1 VTRAITDVLL
11 HQTPDTIVVTTPDG
25 KVLYWNNEAESVF
38 GYSAAEAVGQPL
50 ATLIVPA
57 GHQDLYLRFR
67 REALEKGHSTFE
79 TTRKRKDGSLVHA
92 VVTNKVIQDE
102 HGQPELIVTT
112 QKDVTHLKVLRD
124 AKLVE
129 AKFRDLL
136 ESTPDAIIM
145 ANESGR
151 IVLANSQAEGLFGYE
166 RGELLGQLVELL
178 LPSRYRGG
186 HVAHRSGYFAH
197 PRTRSMGAG
206 LELYGLRKDGTE
218 FPVEISLSPLKTDEG
233 TLVMSAIRDIS
244 EQKRAEQKFRGLL
257 ESAPDAMVI
266 ANRAGEIVLV
276 NAQAERLFGYPR
288 EELLGREVEILVPE
302 RFRGVH
308 PGHRTGFFNA
318 PRARSMGE
326 GLQLHGLRRDG
337 SEFPVEISL
346 SPLETEEGT
355 LVSSAIRDI
364 TDRKGIERTLQE
376 KNAELERANQA
387 KDRFLASMS
396 HELRTPLNGII
407 GFAEFLSDGK
417 PGPLNDKQKEYLGD
431 ILNSG
436 RHLLHLINDMLD
448 LVKVQAGK
456 ADLGVERFSLREVIS
471 EVCTGV
477 RTIAETKLI
486 EVRIDIAPELDFVTL
501 DRQRF
506 KQILYNLLSNALKF
520 TDEGGHVGIEAAL
533 HGGDRFQLSVSDD
546 GIGIRPEDI
555 GRLFTEFEQLETGTA
570 RRFGGTGLGLAL
582 TRSLVA
588 LHGGIIDVE
597 SVSGKGSTFRVVLP
611 LVVAEEN
618 AGAAPASTSSM
629 QPVPVSKKASA

>member
-1 VTRAITDVLL
+1 VTRAIADVLL
-11 HQTPDTIVVTTPDG
+11 HETPDAIVVATPDG

-38 GYSAAEAVGQPL
+38 GYSSDEAVGRPL
-50 ATLIVPA
+50 DTLIVPA
-57 GHQDLYLRFR
+57 GHLDLYLQFR
-67 REALEKGHSTFE
+67 REALEKGLSTFE

-92 VVTNKVIQDE
+92 VVTNKVIHDDR
-102 HGQPELIVTT
+102 GRPEVIVTT

-129 AKFRDLL
+129 SKFRDLL

-145 ANESGR
+145 ANETGR
-151 IVLANSQAEGLFGYE
+151 IVLANSQAEALFGYD

-178 LPSRYRGG
+178 LPNRYHGS
-186 HVAHRSGYFAH
+186 HVAHRSGYFAQ

-206 LELYGLRKDGTE
+206 LELYGLRKDGSE
-218 FPVEISLSPLKTDEG
+218 FPVEISLSPLRTDEG
-233 TLVMSAIRDIS
+233 MLVMSAIRDIS

-276 NAQAERLFGYPR
+276 NAQTERLFGYPR
-288 EELLGREVEILVPE
+288 EELLGKKVEILVPE
-302 RFRGVH
+302 RFREVH

-326 GLQLHGLRRDG
+326 GLELHGLRRDG

-364 TDRKGIERTLQE
+364 TDRKRIERTLQE

-456 ADLGVERFSLREVIS
+456 AELSMERLSLREEIN
-471 EVCTGV
+471 EVCAGV
-477 RTIAETKLI
+477 RTIAESRRI
-486 EVRIDIAPELDFVTL
+486 EVRIDIDPGLDLVTL

-520 TDEGGHVGIEAAL
+520 TDEGGHVGINAAL
-533 HGGDRFQLSVSDD
+533 HGKGRFRLAVSDD
-546 GIGIRPEDI
+546 GIGIRSEDI

-582 TRSLVA
+582 TRSLVS
-588 LHGGIIDVE
+588 LQGGVIDVE
-597 SVSGKGSTFRVVLP
+597 SEFGKGSTFRVTLP
-611 LVVAEEN
+611 LVA
-618 AGAAPASTSSM
+618 AGG
-629 QPVPVSKKASA
+629 SA

>member
-1 VTRAITDVLL
+1 VSRALTDVLL
-11 HQTPDTIVVTTPDG
+11 DETPDAVVVTAPDG
-25 KVLYWNNEAESVF
+25 KVSYWNDESERVF
-38 GYSAAEAVGQPL
+38 GYSSAEAVDQPL
-50 ATLIVPA
+50 DTLIVPP
-57 GHQDLYLRFR
+57 GHQDLYLQFR
-67 REALEKGHSTFE
+67 REALEKGQCTFE
-79 TTRKRKDGSLVHA
+79 TTRRRKDGSLVHA
-92 VVTNKVIQDE
+92 VVTNKVIYDKE
-102 HGQPELIVTT
+102 GRAEFIVTT
-112 QKDVTHLKVLRD
+112 QKDVTQLKVLRD

-129 AKFRDLL
+129 SKFRDLL

-145 ANESGR
+145 ANETGR
-151 IVLANSQAEGLFGYE
+151 IVLANSQAEALFGYD

-186 HVAHRSGYFAH
+186 HVAHRSGYFAQ

-206 LELYGLRKDGTE
+206 LELYGLRKDETE
-218 FPVEISLSPLKTDEG
+218 FPVEISLSPLRTDEG

-266 ANRAGEIVLV
+266 ANHAGDIVLV
-276 NAQAERLFGYPR
+276 NAQTEHLFGYPR
-288 EELLGREVEILVPE
+288 EELLGKKVEILVPE

-308 PGHRTGFFNA
+308 PGHRNGFFNE

-326 GLQLHGLRRDG
+326 GLELHGLRRDG

-364 TDRKGIERTLQE
+364 TDRRGIERTLQE

-417 PGPLNDKQKEYLGD
+417 PGSINDKQKEYLGD

-456 ADLGVERFSLREVIS
+456 VELSAERFSLREAIG
-471 EVCTGV
+471 EVCAGI
-477 RTIAETKLI
+477 RPIAETK
-486 EVRIDIAPELDFVTL
+486 RIAVKVEIAPGLDFVTL
-501 DRQRF
+501 DQQRF

-520 TDEGGHVGIEAAL
+520 TDDGGHVGVEAAL
-533 HGGDRFQLSVSDD
+533 HGKESLQLAVSDD
-546 GIGIRPEDI
+546 GIGIRREDI

-582 TRSLVA
+582 TRSLVI
-588 LHGGIIDVE
+588 LHGGEIGVE
-597 SVSGKGSTFRVVLP
+597 SEFGMGSTFRVTLP
-611 LVVAEEN
+611 LIVTGE
-618 AGAAPASTSSM
+618 GA
-629 QPVPVSKKASA
+629 

>member
-1 VTRAITDVLL
+1 VSSVIADVLL
-11 HQTPDTIVVTTPDG
+11 HETPDAIVVTTPDG

-50 ATLIVPA
+50 ETLIVPA

-67 REALEKGHSTFE
+67 REALEKGQSTFE

-92 VVTNKVIQDE
+92 VVTNKVVPDD
-102 HGQPELIVTT
+102 HGRPELIITT

-151 IVLANSQAEGLFGYE
+151 IVLANSQAEALFGYE
-166 RGELLGQLVELL
+166 RGELLAQLVELL

-186 HVAHRSGYFAH
+186 HVAHRSGYFGH

-206 LELYGLRKDGTE
+206 LELYGRRKG
-218 FPVEISLSPLKTDEG
+218 
-233 TLVMSAIRDIS
+233 
-244 EQKRAEQKFRGLL
+244 
-257 ESAPDAMVI
+257 
-266 ANRAGEIVLV
+266 
-276 NAQAERLFGYPR
+276 
-288 EELLGREVEILVPE
+288 
-302 RFRGVH
+302 
-308 PGHRTGFFNA
+308 
-318 PRARSMGE
+318 
-326 GLQLHGLRRDG
+326 G

-346 SPLETEEGT
+346 SPLQTDEGM
-355 LVSSAIRDI
+355 LVMSAIRDI
-364 TDRKGIERTLQE
+364 TDRKRIEHTLQE

-417 PGPLNDKQKEYLGD
+417 PGPLNAKQHEYLID

-456 ADLGVERFSLREVIS
+456 AELSVERFSLPEVIS
-471 EVCTGV
+471 EVCAGV
-477 RTIAETKLI
+477 RPIAESKRI
-486 EVRIDIAPELDFVTL
+486 EIRVDVAPGLDFVTL

-520 TDEGGHVGIEAAL
+520 SEDGGHIGIDVAAQ
-533 HGGDRFQLSVSDD
+533 GQDRFRLAVSDD
-546 GIGIRPEDI
+546 GIGIRAEDI
-555 GRLFTEFEQLETGTA
+555 GRLFTEFEQLDTGTA

-588 LHGGIIDVE
+588 LHGGEINVE
-597 SVSGKGSTFRVVLP
+597 SAFGKGSTFRVTLP
-611 LVVAEEN
+611 LVA
-618 AGAAPASTSSM
+618 AGES
-629 QPVPVSKKASA
+629 V

>member
-1 VTRAITDVLL
+1 MNRAFTELL
-11 HQTPDTIVVTTPDG
+11 QTETPDAVVVTTPEG
-25 KVLYWNNEAESVF
+25 RVLYWNREAENVF
-38 GYSAAEAVGQPL
+38 GYSSDEAIGQQFD
-50 ATLIVPA
+50 ALIVPA
-57 GHQDLYLRFR
+57 AHHEQTLAFR
-67 REALEKGHSTFE
+67 RLAIETGLSTFE
-79 TTRKRKDGSLVHA
+79 TTRKRKDGSLVQT
-92 VVTNKVIQDE
+92 VVSNKTIYDDQ
-102 HGQPELIVTT
+102 GRAELIVIT

-129 AKFRDLL
+129 SKFRDLL

-145 ANESGR
+145 ANETGR
-151 IVLANSQAEGLFGYE
+151 IVLANSQAEALFGFD
-166 RGELLGQLVELL
+166 RGELLGKPVELL
-178 LPSRYRGG
+178 LPGRYRGD
-186 HVAHRSGYFAH
+186 HVGHRSGYFAQ

-206 LELYGLRKDGTE
+206 LELYGLRKDGSE
-218 FPVEISLSPLKTDEG
+218 FPVQISLSPLRTDEG
-233 TLVMSAIRDIS
+233 MLVMSAIRDIS

-266 ANRAGEIVLV
+266 ANRAGDIVLV
-276 NAQAERLFGYPR
+276 NAQTERLFGYPR
-288 EELLGREVEILVPE
+288 EELLGKKVEILVPS
-302 RFRGVH
+302 RFRDIH
-308 PGHRTGFFNA
+308 PDHRTGFFNA
-318 PRARSMGE
+318 PRPRSMGE
-326 GLQLHGLRRDG
+326 GMELHGLRRDG

-364 TDRKGIERTLQE
+364 TDRKRIESALHE

-417 PGPLNDKQKEYLGD
+417 PGPINAKQTEYLGD

-456 ADLGVERFSLREVIS
+456 VDLNTGQFRLSDAIG
-471 EVCTGV
+471 EVCAGV
-477 RTIAETKLI
+477 RPLADIKKI
-486 EVRIDIAPELDFVTL
+486 EVKIEIDSSLDFVNL
-501 DRQRF
+501 DEQRF

-520 TDEGGHVGIEAAL
+520 TNDGGHVSVSAGPHE
-533 HGGDRFQLSVSDD
+533 GDRFRLAVSDD
-546 GIGIRPEDI
+546 GIGIRQEDI

-582 TRSLVA
+582 TRSLVE
-588 LHGGIIDVE
+588 LHGGTIDVE
-597 SVSGKGSTFRVVLP
+597 SEIGKGSTFSVVLP
-611 LVVAEEN
+611 VVVEGGIREVR
-618 AGAAPASTSSM
+618 G
-629 QPVPVSKKASA
+629 KA

>member
-1 VTRAITDVLL
+1 MSRALTDVLL
-11 HQTPDTIVVTTPDG
+11 DETPDAVVVTAPDG
-25 KVLYWNNEAESVF
+25 KVSYWNDESERVF
-38 GYSAAEAVGQPL
+38 GYSSAEAVDQPL
-50 ATLIVPA
+50 DTLIVPP
-57 GHQDLYLRFR
+57 GHQDLYLQFR
-67 REALEKGHSTFE
+67 REALEKGQCTFE
-79 TTRKRKDGSLVHA
+79 TTRRRKDGSLVHA
-92 VVTNKVIQDE
+92 VVTNKVIYDKE
-102 HGQPELIVTT
+102 GRAEFIVTT
-112 QKDVTHLKVLRD
+112 QKDVTQLKVLRD

-129 AKFRDLL
+129 SKFRDLL

-145 ANESGR
+145 ANETGR
-151 IVLANSQAEGLFGYE
+151 IVLANSQAEALFGYD

-186 HVAHRSGYFAH
+186 HVAHRSGYFAQ

-206 LELYGLRKDGTE
+206 LELYGLRKDETE
-218 FPVEISLSPLKTDEG
+218 FPVEISLSPLRTDEG

-266 ANRAGEIVLV
+266 ANHAGDIVLV
-276 NAQAERLFGYPR
+276 NAQTERLFGYPR
-288 EELLGREVEILVPE
+288 EELLGKKVEILVPE

-308 PGHRTGFFNA
+308 PGHRNGFFNE

-326 GLQLHGLRRDG
+326 GLELHGLRRDG

-364 TDRKGIERTLQE
+364 TDRRGIERTLQE

-417 PGPLNDKQKEYLGD
+417 PGSINDKQKEYLGD

-456 ADLGVERFSLREVIS
+456 VELSAERFSLREAIG
-471 EVCTGV
+471 EVCAGI
-477 RTIAETKLI
+477 RPIAETK
-486 EVRIDIAPELDFVTL
+486 RIAVKVEIAPGLDFVTL
-501 DRQRF
+501 DQQRF

-520 TDEGGHVGIEAAL
+520 TDDGGHVGVEAAL
-533 HGGDRFQLSVSDD
+533 HGKESLQLAVSDD
-546 GIGIRPEDI
+546 GIGIRREDI

-582 TRSLVA
+582 TRSLVI
-588 LHGGIIDVE
+588 LHGGEIGVE
-597 SVSGKGSTFRVVLP
+597 SEFGMGSTFRVTLP
-611 LVVAEEN
+611 LIVTGE
-618 AGAAPASTSSM
+618 GA
-629 QPVPVSKKASA
+629 

>member
-1 VTRAITDVLL
+1 VKDIADLLL
-11 HQTPDTIVVTTPDG
+11 HETPDAVVVTTLDG
-25 KVLYWNNEAESVF
+25 KVIYWNREAENVF
-38 GYSAAEAVGQPL
+38 GYSSPEAIDQQFEAL
-50 ATLIVPA
+50 LVPA
-57 GHQDLYLRFR
+57 GHLEQ
-67 REALEKGHSTFE
+67 ALQYRSRAIETGLSTFE
-79 TTRKRKDGSLVHA
+79 TTRKRRDGSLVHA
-92 VVTNKVIQDE
+92 VVSRKTVYDEQRRADVVI
-102 HGQPELIVTT
+102 IT

-129 AKFRDLL
+129 SKFRDLL

-145 ANESGR
+145 ANETGR
-151 IVLANSQAEGLFGYE
+151 IVLANSQAETLFGYD
-166 RGELLGQLVELL
+166 RGELLGKLVELL
-178 LPSRYRGG
+178 LPVRYRGD
-186 HVAHRSGYFAH
+186 HVGHRSGYFAK

-206 LELYGLRKDGTE
+206 LELYGLRKDGSE
-218 FPVEISLSPLKTDEG
+218 FPVQISLSPLRTDEG

-266 ANRAGEIVLV
+266 ANRAGVIVLV
-276 NAQAERLFGYPR
+276 NAQTERLFGYPR
-288 EELLGREVEILVPE
+288 EELLGKRVEILIPE

-308 PGHRTGFFNA
+308 PGHRTGFFNE

-326 GLQLHGLRRDG
+326 GLELHGLRRDG

-364 TDRKGIERTLQE
+364 TDRKRIESALQE

-417 PGPLNDKQKEYLGD
+417 PGPLNVKQHEYLGD

-456 ADLGVERFSLREVIS
+456 VKLNLERFRLSEAIT
-471 EVCTGV
+471 EVCAGV
-477 RTIAETKLI
+477 RPIADSK
-486 EVRIDIAPELDFVTL
+486 RIAVQVAIAAGLDFVTL
-501 DRQRF
+501 DEQRF

-520 TDEGGHVGIEAAL
+520 TDDGGHVGIAAAL
-533 HGGDRFQLSVSDD
+533 HGDSSFRLTVSDD
-546 GIGIRPEDI
+546 GIGIRREDI

-582 TRSLVA
+582 TRSLVG
-588 LHGGIIDVE
+588 LHGGNIDVE
-597 SVSGKGSTFRVVLP
+597 SEVGKGSSFSVVLP
-611 LVVAEEN
+611 LVARGEHE
-618 AGAAPASTSSM
+618 
-629 QPVPVSKKASA
+629 

>member
-1 VTRAITDVLL
+1 MSTALTDVLL
-11 HQTPDTIVVTTPDG
+11 QQTPDAVVVTTPDG

-38 GYSAAEAVGQPL
+38 GYSSAEAVGQPL
-50 ATLIVPA
+50 DALIVPS
-57 GHQDLYLRFR
+57 GHHDLYLQFR
-67 REALEKGHSTFE
+67 REALSKGSCTFE
-79 TTRKRKDGSLVHA
+79 TTRRRKNGSLVHA
-92 VVTNKVIQDE
+92 LVTNKVVYDKQGCAE
-102 HGQPELIVTT
+102 FMVTT
-112 QKDVTHLKVLRD
+112 QKDVTQLKVLRD

-129 AKFRDLL
+129 SKFRDLL

-145 ANESGR
+145 ANETGR
-151 IVLANSQAEGLFGYE
+151 IVLANSQAETLFGYE

-178 LPSRYRGG
+178 LPSSFRGG
-186 HVAHRSGYFAH
+186 HVAHRSGYFAQ

-206 LELYGLRKDGTE
+206 LELYGLRKDGRE
-218 FPVEISLSPLKTDEG
+218 FPVQISLSPLRTDEG
-233 TLVMSAIRDIS
+233 MLVMSAIRDIS

-276 NAQAERLFGYPR
+276 NAQTERLFGYPR
-288 EELLGREVEILVPE
+288 EELLGRKVEILVPE

-308 PGHRTGFFNA
+308 PGHRTGFFKE
-318 PRARSMGE
+318 PRARSMGD
-326 GLQLHGLRRDG
+326 GLELHGLRRDG

-364 TDRKGIERTLQE
+364 TDRRGIERTLQE

-417 PGPLNDKQKEYLGD
+417 PGPLNEKQKEYLGD

-456 ADLGVERFSLREVIS
+456 VELSVEPFSLREVIS
-471 EVCTGV
+471 EACTGV
-477 RTIAETKLI
+477 RPAAEAKRI
-486 EVRIDIAPELDFVTL
+486 ELTVDIAPGLGVVTL
-501 DRQRF
+501 DRQRI

-520 TDEGGHVGIEAAL
+520 SDEGGHVSIAATL
-533 HGGDRFQLSVSDD
+533 HGEDRFQLAVSDD
-546 GIGIRPEDI
+546 GIGIRAEDV

-582 TRSLVA
+582 TRSLA
-588 LHGGIIDVE
+588 TLHDGVIDVE
-597 SVSGKGSTFRVVLP
+597 SVFGKGSTFRLVLP
-611 LVVAEEN
+611 RTAT
-618 AGAAPASTSSM
+618 G
-629 QPVPVSKKASA
+629 VSK

>member
-1 VTRAITDVLL
+1 VSGGLLLSTDLTALL
-11 HQTPDTIVVTTPDG
+11 LRETPDSIIITTPAG
-25 KVLYWNNEAESVF
+25 EVVYWNEGAERIL
-38 GYSAAEAVGQPL
+38 GYARAEAIGKPL
-50 ATLIVPA
+50 DELVVPA
-57 GHQDLYLRFR
+57 ELVDELNQVR
-67 REALEKGHSTFE
+67 REAIAHGFSTFE
-79 TTRKRKDGSLVHA
+79 TTRRPKDGSLVYMVVSNKA
-92 VVTNKVIQDE
+92 VYDGK
-102 HGQPELIVTT
+102 GQPEHIIIT

-124 AKLVE
+124 AKVVE
-129 AKFRDLL
+129 SQFRDLL

-145 ANESGR
+145 ANQTGR
-151 IVLANSQAEGLFGYE
+151 IVLANSQAEALFGYV
-166 RGELLGQLVELL
+166 RGAMLGKLVELL
-178 LPSRYRGG
+178 LPERYRSG
-186 HVAHRSGYFAH
+186 HVAHRSGYFEQ

-206 LELYGLRKDGTE
+206 LELYGLRDDGTE
-218 FPVEISLSPLKTDEG
+218 FPVEISLSPLKTAEG

-266 ANRAGEIVLV
+266 ANQSGEIVLV
-276 NAQAERLFGYPR
+276 NAQTERLFGYPR
-288 EELLGREVEILVPE
+288 EELLGEKVEMLVPN

-308 PGHRTGFFNA
+308 PGHRSGFFHA

-326 GLQLHGLRRDG
+326 GLVLHGLRRDG

-364 TDRKGIERTLQE
+364 TDRKRIEHTLQE
-376 KNAELERANQA
+376 KNVELLRANQA

-417 PGPLNDKQKEYLGD
+417 PGPVNAKQQEYLGD

-456 ADLGVERFSLREVIS
+456 ADLALERFHLREAIL
-471 EVCTGV
+471 EVCAGV
-477 RTIAETKLI
+477 HPIAAAKRI
-486 EVRIDIAPELDFVTL
+486 EVNVTVADEIDEVTL
-501 DRQRF
+501 DQQRF

-520 TDEGGHVGIEAAL
+520 TDDDGHVGITVTRED
-533 HGGDRFQLSVSDD
+533 GDRFRLVVSDD
-546 GIGIRPEDI
+546 GIGIRAEDI

-582 TRSLVA
+582 TRELVG
-588 LHGGIIDVE
+588 LHGGEIHVE
-597 SVSGKGSTFRVVLP
+597 SEIGKGSRFSVILP
-611 LVVAEEN
+611 I
-618 AGAAPASTSSM
+618 AA
-629 QPVPVSKKASA
+629 KGGRG

>member
-1 VTRAITDVLL
+1 MNTAITDLL
-11 HQTPDTIVVTTPDG
+11 LLQTPDAVVVTTPDG
-25 KVLYWNNEAESVF
+25 KVLYWNDESERVF
-38 GYSAAEAVGQPL
+38 GYSSAEALDQPL
-50 ATLIVPA
+50 DTLIVPP
-57 GHQDLYLRFR
+57 GHQDLYLEFR
-67 REALEKGHSTFE
+67 RKALEKGQCTFE

-92 VVTNKVIQDE
+92 VVTNKVVYDKPGHAE
-102 HGQPELIVTT
+102 FIVTT
-112 QKDVTHLKVLRD
+112 QKDVTQLKVLRD

-129 AKFRDLL
+129 SKFRDLL

-145 ANESGR
+145 ANETGR
-151 IVLANSQAEGLFGYE
+151 IVLANSQAETLFGYD

-178 LPSRYRGG
+178 LPGRFRGG
-186 HVAHRSGYFAH
+186 HVAHRSGYFAQ

-206 LELYGLRKDGTE
+206 LELYGLRRDGTE
-218 FPVEISLSPLKTDEG
+218 FPVQISLSPLRTDEG
-233 TLVMSAIRDIS
+233 MLVMSAIRDIS

-266 ANRAGEIVLV
+266 ANHAGDIVLV
-276 NAQAERLFGYPR
+276 NAQTERLFGYPR
-288 EELLGREVEILVPE
+288 EELLGRKVEILVPE

-308 PGHRTGFFNA
+308 PGHRNGFFDE

-326 GLQLHGLRRDG
+326 GLDLHGLRRDG

-364 TDRKGIERTLQE
+364 TDRRGIERKLQE
-376 KNAELERANQA
+376 KNTELERANQA

-417 PGPLNDKQKEYLGD
+417 PGPLNDKQHEYLGD

-456 ADLGVERFSLREVIS
+456 VELSTERFSLREAIS
-471 EVCTGV
+471 EVCAGV
-477 RTIAETKLI
+477 RPIAETKRI
-486 EVRIDIAPELDFVTL
+486 EVKVEIAPGLDFVTL
-501 DRQRF
+501 DHQRF

-520 TDEGGHVGIEAAL
+520 TDDGGHVGVEAAL
-533 HGGDRFQLSVSDD
+533 RGKGRLQLAVSDD
-546 GIGIRPEDI
+546 GIGIRGEDI

-582 TRSLVA
+582 TRSLVT
-588 LHGGIIDVE
+588 LHGGEIDVE
-597 SVSGKGSTFRVVLP
+597 SEFGKGSTFRVTLP
-611 LVVAEEN
+611 LVVTGE
-618 AGAAPASTSSM
+618 GA
-629 QPVPVSKKASA
+629 

>member
-1 VTRAITDVLL
+1 MDRNAGGAPVSRALTDVLL
-11 HQTPDTIVVTTPDG
+11 DETPDAVVVTAPDG
-25 KVLYWNNEAESVF
+25 KVSYWNDESERVF
-38 GYSAAEAVGQPL
+38 GYSSAEAVDQPL
-50 ATLIVPA
+50 DTLIVPP
-57 GHQDLYLRFR
+57 GHQDLYLQFR
-67 REALEKGHSTFE
+67 REALEKGQCTFE
-79 TTRKRKDGSLVHA
+79 TTRRRKDGSLVHA
-92 VVTNKVIQDE
+92 VVTNKVIYDKE
-102 HGQPELIVTT
+102 GRAEFIVTT
-112 QKDVTHLKVLRD
+112 QKDVTQLKVLRD

-129 AKFRDLL
+129 SKFRDLL

-145 ANESGR
+145 ANETGR
-151 IVLANSQAEGLFGYE
+151 IVLANSQAEALFGYD

-186 HVAHRSGYFAH
+186 HVAHRSGYFAQ

-206 LELYGLRKDGTE
+206 LELYGLRKDETE
-218 FPVEISLSPLKTDEG
+218 FPVEISLSPLRTDEG

-266 ANRAGEIVLV
+266 ANHAGDIVLV
-276 NAQAERLFGYPR
+276 NAQTERLFGYPR
-288 EELLGREVEILVPE
+288 EELLGKKVEILVPE

-308 PGHRTGFFNA
+308 PGHRNGFFNE

-326 GLQLHGLRRDG
+326 GLELHGLRRDG

-364 TDRKGIERTLQE
+364 TDRRGIERTLQE

-417 PGPLNDKQKEYLGD
+417 PGSINDKQKEYLGD

-456 ADLGVERFSLREVIS
+456 VELSAERFSLREAIG
-471 EVCTGV
+471 EVCAGI
-477 RTIAETKLI
+477 RPIAETK
-486 EVRIDIAPELDFVTL
+486 RIAVKVEIAPGLDFVTL
-501 DRQRF
+501 DQQRF

-520 TDEGGHVGIEAAL
+520 TDDGGHVGVEAAL
-533 HGGDRFQLSVSDD
+533 HGKESLQLAVSDD
-546 GIGIRPEDI
+546 GIGIRREDI

-582 TRSLVA
+582 TRSLVI
-588 LHGGIIDVE
+588 LHGGEIGVE
-597 SVSGKGSTFRVVLP
+597 SEFGMGSTFRVTLP
-611 LVVAEEN
+611 LIVTGE
-618 AGAAPASTSSM
+618 GA
-629 QPVPVSKKASA
+629 

>member
-1 VTRAITDVLL
+1 MTRAIADVLL
-11 HQTPDTIVVTTPDG
+11 HETPDAIVVTTPDG
-25 KVLYWNNEAESVF
+25 KVLYWNREAESVF

-151 IVLANSQAEGLFGYE
+151 IVLANSQAEALFGYE
-166 RGELLGQLVELL
+166 RGELLGHLVELL

-244 EQKRAEQKFRGLL
+244 VQKRAEQKFRGLL

-276 NAQAERLFGYPR
+276 NAQTERLFGYPR
-288 EELLGREVEILVPE
+288 EELLGKKVEILVPE

-318 PRARSMGE
+318 PRPRSMGE

-364 TDRKGIERTLQE
+364 TDRRGIERSLQE

-407 GFAEFLSDGK
+407 GFAEFLADGK
-417 PGPLNDKQKEYLGD
+417 PGAVNDKQKEYLGD

-448 LVKVQAGK
+448 LVKIQAGK
-456 ADLGVERFSLREVIS
+456 ADLCLERFSLREEIN
-471 EVCTGV
+471 EVCAGV
-477 RTIAETKLI
+477 RPIAEAKRI
-486 EVRIDIAPELDFVTL
+486 DVRIDVAPDLDFVTL

-506 KQILYNLLSNALKF
+506 RQILYNLLSNALKF
-520 TDEGGHVGIEAAL
+520 TDEGGHVGIEAAAY
-533 HGGDRFQLSVSDD
+533 GKGRFRLSVSDD
-546 GIGIRPEDI
+546 GIGIRSEDI

-582 TRSLVA
+582 TRSLVV
-588 LHGGIIDVE
+588 LHDGMIDVE
-597 SVSGKGSTFRVVLP
+597 SVPGKGSTFRVVLP
-611 LVVAEEN
+611 LVVAAEN
-618 AGAAPASTSSM
+618 ARAAPASSSPM
-629 QPVPVSKKASA
+629 QTAPVSKKVSG